1 MPHNL
6 CLNRQCL
13 GLVTRIEC
21 AIRPLAGGNGLWTLL
36 CAAGWPDGQPTA
48 IKVQGPF
55 HGPAMAESV
64 LQAIADNLVGQG
76 YRESDDPSIWQL
88 HMQAEL
94 RRVNANQG
102 ASSAAGNDR
111 HSIIDVRPSGA
122 DLPVTARLC
131 PGTTMTLC
139 PPWSARPC
147 CVYSR
152 LVQLPL

>member
-36 CAAGWPDGQPTA
+36 CAAGLADGQPTA

-64 LQAIADNLVGQG
+64 LASIADNLMGQG
-76 YRESDDPSIWQL
+76 YCESDDPSIWQV

-94 RRVNANQG
+94 RRVNANQ
-102 ASSAAGNDR
+102 ARFLAGWE
-111 HSIIDVRPSGA
+111 SRP
-122 DLPVTARLC
+122 
-131 PGTTMTLC
+131 
-139 PPWSARPC
+139 
-147 CVYSR
+147 
-152 LVQLPL
+152 